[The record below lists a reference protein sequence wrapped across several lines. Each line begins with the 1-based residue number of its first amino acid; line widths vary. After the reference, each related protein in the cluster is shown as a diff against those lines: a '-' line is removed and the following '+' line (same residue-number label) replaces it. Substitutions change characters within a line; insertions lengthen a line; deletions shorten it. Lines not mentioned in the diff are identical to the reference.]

1 MNVIKKLK
9 NSKSIIILISIL
21 QRKFL
26 TVLTLVVQ
34 EKIKN
39 LMN

>member
-1 MNVIKKLK
+1 MNVLKKLK
-9 NSKSIIILISIL
+9 NSKPIIILISIL
-21 QRKFL
+21 QGKFL

-39 LMN
+39 LMK